1 MNILPV
7 SVRAFAAMKN
17 LNFSELV
24 NCDTNERR
32 PLLPNLVRMS
42 ILSPQEKCAW
52 LMPIEVVNNIESL
65 LQIDYQE
72 LVIDLRKEKQQRYFR
87 ITQ

>member
-7 SVRAFAAMKN
+7 SVRAFAAMQN
-17 LNFSELV
+17 SNFPELA

-42 ILSPQEKCAW
+42 ILSPKEKCAW
-52 LMPIEVVNNIESL
+52 LMPIEVVNNIDSL
-65 LQIDYQE
+65 LQIDYQK
-72 LVIDLRKEKQQRYFR
+72 LVIDLRKEQQQRYLC
-87 ITQ
+87 ISQ